1 MKLSVF
7 ANMFLSCPENVP
19 SVKLYIFNSE
29 GSADDWIKDTY
40 FGKNTRDWDLLA
52 VYQSDYKMERCFNE
66 RLCNAEVEY
75 FYAVAQDTMVVRI
88 KPEEK

>member
-19 SVKLYIFNSE
+19 SVKLYIFNCE
-29 GSADDWIKDTY
+29 GSADNWINDTY

-75 FYAVAQDTMVVRI
+75 FYAVAQDTMVVRV
-88 KPEEK
+88 KQENK